1 MGRRKAE
8 VEPSPSLASREGVK
22 RALSEHFLLRL
33 HMTVILGGT
42 IGAAL
47 AVTHLLLAVHLNN
60 MAVRY
65 GVSIMA
71 AFAAFIVFVRGWLWY
86 IAFCAAA
93 AAKRGT
99 AKADD
104 WFNALNFSGGGV
116 DVPSFGGGSS
126 GGSSDGPS
134 LGEGGGKFG
143 GGGAS
148 GSWGEPT
155 TQPVLAVAAP
165 QSSSGSVK
173 SSGGGK
179 SSSGFSLDFDG
190 DAAVLIVAIVFI
202 GAVVVAAAYLI
213 YAAPVVLSEAAFQAT
228 LAATLTRHAKNM
240 SRNGWVGSIVRSTAV
255 PFLIVLALG
264 IGLGWF
270 AQHRCP
276 TATRLHE
283 AIFCASR

>member
-1 MGRRKAE
+1 MRNAA
-8 VEPSPSLASREGVK
+8 VEPSPSLPSPERVR

-47 AVTHLLLAVHLNN
+47 AVTHLLLIVHLNN
-60 MAVRY
+60 LAVRY
-65 GVSIMA
+65 GIAIGA
-71 AFAAFIVFVRGWLWY
+71 AFAAFIVFVRFWLWY
-86 IAFCAAA
+86 VAFCAAA
-93 AAKRGT
+93 AAKRG
-99 AKADD
+99 ASKADD
-104 WFNALNFSGGGV
+104 WFNALNFSGSGV
-116 DVPSFGGGSS
+116 NVPSFG

-148 GSWGEPT
+148 GSWGEPS

-165 QSSSGSVK
+165 QSSGG
-173 SSGGGK
+173 GGGK
-179 SSSGFSLDFDG
+179 VGGFSIPDLG
-190 DAAVLIVAIVFI
+190 DD
-202 GAVVVAAAYLI
+202 GAVVVVAIIFIGAIAVAAVYLI

-228 LAATLTRHAKNM
+228 LAVTLTRHAKNM
-240 SRNGWVGSIVRSTAV
+240 SRSGWVGSIVRSTAL
-255 PFLIVLALG
+255 PFLLVLALG

-270 AQHRCP
+270 AQKRCP

-283 AIFCASR
+283 AIHCATR